1 MANNKDIKYFNRDFQ
16 GLKNLLVDYT
26 KTYFPDTYN
35 DFSPSSPGT
44 MFMEMAA
51 YVGDVLSFYLDNQI
65 QETFIQYARQSEN
78 IYSLAYMLGYR
89 PKVTKAATVDI
100 DVYQQVPSI
109 LDGIVYVPDYNYCL
123 QFSENTQIK
132 SSANNSVFFL
142 IQDNINFAVSSSTD
156 PTEITVYQTSG
167 GNPQYFL
174 LKKTRQAISSQIK
187 STSFTFGTPESFQTV
202 SLTDDNILQILDIT
216 DSDGNTWYE
225 VPYLG
230 QEMIYESIKNTNT
243 NDPNTYQN
251 TDAPYLLRLR
261 KTPRR
266 FVTRFTST
274 GNMQL
279 QFGSGTT
286 SDVDEVIV
294 PNSDNVGLGLPY
306 KQSKMFTAF
315 DPTNFLQTD
324 TYGISPANTTLTVRY
339 LVGGGVSSNVDSNT
353 LNALINA
360 NNASFIQNNLN
371 QTTANYIFGTIAL
384 NNQTAASGGSDGDTL
399 EEIRQN
405 SLVTFQSQLRNVT
418 QADYLVRTL
427 SMPSNYGSIAKT
439 YAEPVKIEN
448 LLPGETPSV
457 LDIYVLGYNAD
468 SNLTTVSDTVKS
480 NLQTYLYEYRMIN
493 DSIRIRDGFVI
504 NIGVNFDIIALPNF
518 NSNEVL
524 INCVNA
530 LKVYF
535 NIENWSINQPIILKD
550 LYIELSKVQGVQT
563 IKNIQVI
570 NKSGIINGYS
580 QYAYDIVG
588 ANQNDTIYPSLDP
601 SIFEIKYPD
610 SDIQGRVVSF

>member
-78 IYSLAYMLGYR
+78 IYTLAYMLGYR
-89 PKVTKAATVDI
+89 PKVTKAATTNI
-100 DVYQQVPSI
+100 DLYQQLPSV
-109 LDGIVYVPDYNYCL
+109 LSGSVYVPDYSYCL
-123 QFSENTQIK
+123 QLAENTQIK
-132 SSANNSVFFL
+132 TTNNNNIFFL
-142 IQDNINFAVSSSTD
+142 VQDNVNFAVSSSSD
-156 PTEITVYQTSG
+156 PTELTVYQTSG

-174 LKKTRQAISSQIK
+174 LKKTRQAISAQVK
-187 STSFTFGTPESFQTV
+187 STSFTFGAPASFQTV
-202 SLTDDNILQILDIT
+202 NLTDTNILQILDIT
-216 DSDGNTWYE
+216 DADGNIWYE

-230 QEMIYESIKNTNT
+230 QEMVYESIKNTNT
-243 NDPNTYQN
+243 NDPNTYQD

-274 GNMQL
+274 GTLQL

-286 SDVDEVIV
+286 NDVDETIV

-306 KQSKMFTAF
+306 KQSKLFTAF

-324 TYGISPANTTLTVRY
+324 TYGVSPSNTTLTVRY

-353 LNALINA
+353 LNALVNT
-360 NNASFIQNNLN
+360 NNASFINNNLN
-371 QTTANYIFGTIAL
+371 ATTSNYIFGTLAV
-384 NNQTAASGGSDGDTL
+384 NNPEAASGGADGDTL

-418 QADYLVRTL
+418 QADYLVRSL
-427 SMPSNYGSIAKT
+427 SMPSNYGSIAKAYT
-439 YAEPVKIEN
+439 EAVKIEN
-448 LLPGETPSV
+448 LEVGETPSV
-457 LDIYVLGYNAD
+457 LDLYVLGYNV
-468 SNLTTVSDTVKS
+468 NNTLTTVSNTVKN
-480 NLQTYLYEYRMIN
+480 NLKTYLYEYRIIN
-493 DSIRIRDGFVI
+493 DSVRIRDAYVI
-504 NIGVNFDIIALPNF
+504 NIGVNFDIIVLPNI
-518 NSNEVL
+518 NSSEVL
-524 INCVNA
+524 INCINA
-530 LKVYF
+530 LRLYF
-535 NIENWSINQPIILKD
+535 NTEKWSINQPIILKD

-563 IKNIQVI
+563 IKEIQI
-570 NKSGIINGYS
+570 TNKSGIIDGYS
-580 QYAYDIVG
+580 QYAYDIEG
-588 ANQNDTIYPSLDP
+588 ANQNGTIYPSLDP
-601 SIFEIKYPD
+601 SIFEIKYPT
-610 SDIQGRVVSF
+610 SDIQGRIVSF

>member
-132 SSANNSVFFL
+132 SSANNSIFFL

-216 DSDGNTWYE
+216 DADGNTWYE

-274 GNMQL
+274 GNMQI

-286 SDVDEVIV
+286 NDVDEVIV

-353 LNALINA
+353 LNALINT
-360 NNASFIQNNLN
+360 NNVSFLSNNLN
-371 QTTANYIFGTIAL
+371 QTTANYIFGTVAL
-384 NNQTAASGGSDGDTL
+384 NNQSAASGGSDGDTL

-427 SMPSNYGSIAKT
+427 SMPSNYGSIAKA
-439 YAEPVKIEN
+439 YAEPVKLEN
-448 LLPGETPSV
+448 LQPGETPSV
-457 LDIYVLGYNAD
+457 LDIYVLGYNAN

-504 NIGVNFDIIALPNF
+504 NIGVNFDIIVLPNF

-530 LKVYF
+530 LKTYF
-535 NIENWSINQPIILKD
+535 DVDKWSINQPIILKD

-563 IKNIQVI
+563 IKDIQVI
-570 NKSGIINGYS
+570 NKSDIINGYS

-588 ANQNDTIYPSLDP
+588 ANQNGTIYPSLDP

>member
-78 IYSLAYMLGYR
+78 IYTLAYMLGYR
-89 PKVTKAATVDI
+89 PKVTKASTTNI
-100 DVYQQVPSI
+100 DLYQQLPSV
-109 LDGIVYVPDYNYCL
+109 LSGSVYVPDYSYCL
-123 QFSENTQIK
+123 QLAENTQIK
-132 SSANNSVFFL
+132 TTNNNNIFFL
-142 IQDNINFAVSSSTD
+142 VQDNVNFAVSSSSD
-156 PTEITVYQTSG
+156 PTELTVYQTSG

-174 LKKTRQAISSQIK
+174 LKKTRQAISAQVK
-187 STSFTFGTPESFQTV
+187 STSFTFGAPASFQTV
-202 SLTDDNILQILDIT
+202 NLTDTNILQILDIT
-216 DSDGNTWYE
+216 DADGNVWYE

-230 QEMIYESIKNTNT
+230 QEMVYESIKNTNT
-243 NDPNTYQN
+243 NDPNTYQD

-274 GNMQL
+274 GTLQL

-286 SDVDEVIV
+286 NDVDETIV

-306 KQSKMFTAF
+306 KQSKLFTAF

-324 TYGISPANTTLTVRY
+324 TYGVSPSNTTLTVRY

-353 LNALINA
+353 LNALVNT
-360 NNASFIQNNLN
+360 NNASFINNNLN
-371 QTTANYIFGTIAL
+371 ATTSNYIFGTLAV
-384 NNQTAASGGSDGDTL
+384 NNPEAASGGADGDTL

-418 QADYLVRTL
+418 QADYLVRSL
-427 SMPSNYGSIAKT
+427 SMPSNYGSIAKAYT
-439 YAEPVKIEN
+439 EAVKIEN
-448 LLPGETPSV
+448 LEVGETPSV
-457 LDIYVLGYNAD
+457 LDLYVLGYNA
-468 SNLTTVSDTVKS
+468 NNTLTTVSNTVKN
-480 NLQTYLYEYRMIN
+480 NLKTYLYEYRIIN
-493 DSIRIRDGFVI
+493 DSVRIRDAYVI
-504 NIGVNFDIIALPNF
+504 NIGVNFDIIVLPNI
-518 NSNEVL
+518 NSSEVL
-524 INCVNA
+524 INCINA
-530 LKVYF
+530 LRLYF
-535 NIENWSINQPIILKD
+535 NTEKWSINQPIVLKD

-563 IKNIQVI
+563 IKEIQI
-570 NKSGIINGYS
+570 TNKSGIINGYS
-580 QYAYDIVG
+580 QYAYDIEG
-588 ANQNDTIYPSLDP
+588 ANQNGTIYPSLDP
-601 SIFEIKYPD
+601 SIFEIKYPN
-610 SDIQGRVVSF
+610 SDIQGRIVSF

>member
-78 IYSLAYMLGYR
+78 IYTLAYMLGYR
-89 PKVTKAATVDI
+89 PKVTKAATTNI
-100 DVYQQVPSI
+100 DLYQQLPSV
-109 LDGIVYVPDYNYCL
+109 LSGSVYVPDYSYCL
-123 QFSENTQIK
+123 QLAENTQIK
-132 SSANNSVFFL
+132 TTNNNNIFFL
-142 IQDNINFAVSSSTD
+142 VQDNVNFAVSSSSD
-156 PTEITVYQTSG
+156 PTELTVYQTSG

-174 LKKTRQAISSQIK
+174 LKKTRQAISAQVK
-187 STSFTFGTPESFQTV
+187 STSFTFGAPASFQTV
-202 SLTDDNILQILDIT
+202 NLTDTNILQILDIT
-216 DSDGNTWYE
+216 DADGNIWYE

-230 QEMIYESIKNTNT
+230 QEMVYESIKNTNT
-243 NDPNTYQN
+243 NDPNTYQD

-274 GNMQL
+274 GTLQL

-286 SDVDEVIV
+286 NDVDETIV

-306 KQSKMFTAF
+306 KQSKLFTAF

-324 TYGISPANTTLTVRY
+324 TYGVSPSNTTLTVRY

-353 LNALINA
+353 LNALVNT
-360 NNASFIQNNLN
+360 NNASFINNNLN
-371 QTTANYIFGTIAL
+371 ATTSNYIFGTLAV
-384 NNQTAASGGSDGDTL
+384 NNPEAASGGADGDTL

-418 QADYLVRTL
+418 QADYLVRSL
-427 SMPSNYGSIAKT
+427 SMPSNYGSIAKAYT
-439 YAEPVKIEN
+439 EAVKIEN
-448 LLPGETPSV
+448 LEVGETPSV
-457 LDIYVLGYNAD
+457 LDLYVLGYNA
-468 SNLTTVSDTVKS
+468 NNTLTTVSNTVKN
-480 NLQTYLYEYRMIN
+480 NLKTYLYEYRIIN
-493 DSIRIRDGFVI
+493 DSVRIRDAYVI
-504 NIGVNFDIIALPNF
+504 NIGVNFDIIVLPNI
-518 NSNEVL
+518 NSSEVL
-524 INCVNA
+524 INCINA
-530 LKVYF
+530 LRLYF
-535 NIENWSINQPIILKD
+535 NTEKWSINQPIILKD

-563 IKNIQVI
+563 IKEIQI
-570 NKSGIINGYS
+570 TNKSGIIDGYS
-580 QYAYDIVG
+580 QYAYDIEG
-588 ANQNDTIYPSLDP
+588 ANQNGTIYPSLDP
-601 SIFEIKYPD
+601 SIFEIKYPN
-610 SDIQGRVVSF
+610 SDIQGRIVSF

>member
-1 MANNKDIKYFNRDFQ
+1 MANNRDIKYFNRDFQ

-65 QETFIQYARQSEN
+65 QETFVQYARQSEN

-132 SSANNSVFFL
+132 SSANNSIFFL

-216 DSDGNTWYE
+216 DADGNIWYE

-230 QEMIYESIKNTNT
+230 QEMVYESIKNTNT

-274 GNMQL
+274 GNMQI

-286 SDVDEVIV
+286 NDVDEVIV

-353 LNALINA
+353 LNALINT
-360 NNASFIQNNLN
+360 NNVSFLSNNLN
-371 QTTANYIFGTIAL
+371 QTTANYIFGTVAL
-384 NNQTAASGGSDGDTL
+384 NNQSAASGGSDGDTL

-427 SMPSNYGSIAKT
+427 SMPSNYGSIAKA
-439 YAEPVKIEN
+439 YAEPVKLEN
-448 LLPGETPSV
+448 LQPGETPSV
-457 LDIYVLGYNAD
+457 LDIYVLGYNAN

-504 NIGVNFDIIALPNF
+504 NVGVNFDIIVLPNF

-530 LKVYF
+530 LKTYF
-535 NIENWSINQPIILKD
+535 DVDKWSINQPIILKD

-563 IKNIQVI
+563 IKDIQVI

-588 ANQNDTIYPSLDP
+588 ANQNGTIYPSLDP

>member
-286 SDVDEVIV
+286 NDVDEVII

-324 TYGISPANTTLTVRY
+324 TYGISPANTTLIVRY

-504 NIGVNFDIIALPNF
+504 NIGVNFDIIVLPNF

-563 IKNIQVI
+563 IKDIQVI

>member
-78 IYSLAYMLGYR
+78 IYTLAYMLGYR
-89 PKVTKAATVDI
+89 PKVTKAATTNI
-100 DVYQQVPSI
+100 DLYQQLPSV
-109 LDGIVYVPDYNYCL
+109 LSGSVYVPDYSYCL
-123 QFSENTQIK
+123 QLAENTQIK
-132 SSANNSVFFL
+132 TTNNNNIFFL
-142 IQDNINFAVSSSTD
+142 VQDNVNFAVSSSSD
-156 PTEITVYQTSG
+156 PTELTVYQTSG

-174 LKKTRQAISSQIK
+174 LKKTRQAISAQVK
-187 STSFTFGTPESFQTV
+187 STSFTFGAPASFQTV
-202 SLTDDNILQILDIT
+202 NLTDTNILQILDIT
-216 DSDGNTWYE
+216 DADGNVWYE

-230 QEMIYESIKNTNT
+230 QEMVYESIKNTNT
-243 NDPNTYQN
+243 NDPNTYQD

-274 GNMQL
+274 GTLQL

-286 SDVDEVIV
+286 NDVDETIV

-306 KQSKMFTAF
+306 KQSKLFTAF

-324 TYGISPANTTLTVRY
+324 TYGVSPSNTTLTVRY

-353 LNALINA
+353 LNALVNT
-360 NNASFIQNNLN
+360 NNASFINNNLN
-371 QTTANYIFGTIAL
+371 ATTSNYIFGTLAV
-384 NNQTAASGGSDGDTL
+384 NNPEAASGGADGDTL

-418 QADYLVRTL
+418 QADYLVRSL
-427 SMPSNYGSIAKT
+427 SMPSNYGSIAKAYT
-439 YAEPVKIEN
+439 EAVKIEN
-448 LLPGETPSV
+448 LEVGETPSV
-457 LDIYVLGYNAD
+457 LDLYVLGYNA
-468 SNLTTVSDTVKS
+468 NNTLTTVSNTVKN
-480 NLQTYLYEYRMIN
+480 NLKTYLYEYRIIN
-493 DSIRIRDGFVI
+493 DSVRIRDAYVI
-504 NIGVNFDIIALPNF
+504 NIGVNFDIIVLPNI
-518 NSNEVL
+518 NSSEVL
-524 INCVNA
+524 INCINA
-530 LKVYF
+530 LRLYF
-535 NIENWSINQPIILKD
+535 NTEKWSINQPIILKD

-563 IKNIQVI
+563 IKEIQI
-570 NKSGIINGYS
+570 TNKSGIIDGYS
-580 QYAYDIVG
+580 QYAYDIEG
-588 ANQNDTIYPSLDP
+588 ANQNGTIYPSLDP
-601 SIFEIKYPD
+601 SIFEIKYPN
-610 SDIQGRVVSF
+610 SDIQGRIVSF

>member
-78 IYSLAYMLGYR
+78 IYTLAYMLGYR
-89 PKVTKAATVDI
+89 PKVTKASTTNI
-100 DVYQQVPSI
+100 DLYQQLPSV
-109 LDGIVYVPDYNYCL
+109 LSGSVYVPDYSYCL
-123 QFSENTQIK
+123 QLAENTQIK
-132 SSANNSVFFL
+132 TTNNNNIFFL
-142 IQDNINFAVSSSTD
+142 VQDNVNFAVSSSSD
-156 PTEITVYQTSG
+156 PTELTVYQTSG

-174 LKKTRQAISSQIK
+174 LKKTRQAISAQVK
-187 STSFTFGTPESFQTV
+187 STSFTFGAPASFQTV
-202 SLTDDNILQILDIT
+202 NLTDTNILQILDIT
-216 DSDGNTWYE
+216 DADGNIWYE

-230 QEMIYESIKNTNT
+230 QEMVYESIKNTNT
-243 NDPNTYQN
+243 NDPNTYQD

-274 GNMQL
+274 GTLQL

-286 SDVDEVIV
+286 NDVDETIV

-306 KQSKMFTAF
+306 KQSKLFTAF

-324 TYGISPANTTLTVRY
+324 TYGVSPSNTTLTVRY

-353 LNALINA
+353 LNALVNT
-360 NNASFIQNNLN
+360 NNASFINNNLN
-371 QTTANYIFGTIAL
+371 ATTSNYIFGTLAV
-384 NNQTAASGGSDGDTL
+384 NNPEAASGGADGDTL

-418 QADYLVRTL
+418 QADYLVRSL
-427 SMPSNYGSIAKT
+427 SMPSNYGSIAKAYT
-439 YAEPVKIEN
+439 EAVKIEN
-448 LLPGETPSV
+448 LEVGETPSV
-457 LDIYVLGYNAD
+457 LDLYVLGYNA
-468 SNLTTVSDTVKS
+468 NNTLTTVSNTVKN
-480 NLQTYLYEYRMIN
+480 NLKTYLYEYRIIN
-493 DSIRIRDGFVI
+493 DSVRIRDAYVI
-504 NIGVNFDIIALPNF
+504 NIGVNFDIIVLPNI
-518 NSNEVL
+518 NSSEVL
-524 INCVNA
+524 INCINA
-530 LKVYF
+530 LRLYF
-535 NIENWSINQPIILKD
+535 NTEKWSINQPIILKD

-563 IKNIQVI
+563 IKEIQI
-570 NKSGIINGYS
+570 TNKSGIIDGYS
-580 QYAYDIVG
+580 QYAYDIEG
-588 ANQNDTIYPSLDP
+588 ANQNGTIYPSLDP
-601 SIFEIKYPD
+601 SIFEIKYPN
-610 SDIQGRVVSF
+610 SDIQGRIVSF

>member
-132 SSANNSVFFL
+132 SSANNSIFFL
-142 IQDNINFAVSSSTD
+142 IQDNINFAVSSSID

-274 GNMQL
+274 GNMQI

-286 SDVDEVIV
+286 NDVDEVIV

-427 SMPSNYGSIAKT
+427 SMPSNYGSIAKA

-504 NIGVNFDIIALPNF
+504 NIGVNFDIIVLPNF

-530 LKVYF
+530 LKTYF

-563 IKNIQVI
+563 IKDIQVI

>member
-286 SDVDEVIV
+286 SDVDEVII

-457 LDIYVLGYNAD
+457 LDIYVLGYNAN

-530 LKVYF
+530 LKIYF

-563 IKNIQVI
+563 IKDIQVI

>member
-1 MANNKDIKYFNRDFQ
+1 MAETKDIKYFNRDFQ
-16 GLKNLLVDYT
+16 GLKNLLVDYA
-26 KTYFPDTYN
+26 KTYFPTTYN
-35 DFSPSSPGT
+35 DFSPSSPGM

-51 YVGDVLSFYLDNQI
+51 YVGDVMSFYLDNQI

-78 IYSLAYMLGYR
+78 IYTLAYMLGYR
-89 PKVTKAATVDI
+89 PKVTKAATVNI
-100 DVYQQVPSI
+100 DFYQQLPSV
-109 LDGIVYVPDYNYCL
+109 LDNTVYVPDYSYCL
-123 QFSENTQIK
+123 QFTENTQIR
-132 SSANNSVFFL
+132 SSTNNSIFFL
-142 IQDNINFAVSSSTD
+142 VQDNINFAVSSSTD

-174 LKKTRQAISSQIK
+174 LKKTRQAISAQIK

-202 SLTDDNILQILDIT
+202 NLVDDNILQILDIT
-216 DSDGNTWYE
+216 DTDGNTWYE

-243 NDPNTYQN
+243 NDPNTYQD

-274 GNMQL
+274 GNMQI

-286 SDVDEVIV
+286 SDIDEVIV

-306 KQSKMFTAF
+306 KQSKLFTAF

-324 TYGISPANTTLTVRY
+324 TYGIAPANTTLTVRY
-339 LVGGGVSSNVDSNT
+339 LVGGGVSSNIDSNT
-353 LNALINA
+353 LNALINT
-360 NNASFIQNNLN
+360 NNVLFINNNLN
-371 QTTANYIFGTIAL
+371 QTTANYIFSTIAV
-384 NNQTAASGGSDGDTL
+384 NNTEAASGGSDGDNL

-405 SLVTFQSQLRNVT
+405 SLMSFQTQLRNVT
-418 QADYLVRTL
+418 QADYLVRAL
-427 SMPSNYGSIAKT
+427 SMPSNYGSIAKA

-448 LLPGETPSV
+448 LQPGETPSV
-457 LDIYVLGYNAD
+457 LDIYVLGYNANN
-468 SNLTTVSDTVKS
+468 NLTTVSNTVKS

-493 DSIRIRDGFVI
+493 DSIRIRDAYVI
-504 NIGVNFDIIALPNF
+504 NVGVNFDIIVLPNF

-524 INCVNA
+524 ISCVEA
-530 LKVYF
+530 LKTYF
-535 NIENWSINQPIILKD
+535 NVDKWSINQPIILKD
-550 LYIELSKVQGVQT
+550 LYVELSKIQGVQSV
-563 IKNIQVI
+563 KNIEI
-570 NKSGIINGYS
+570 LNKSGIINGYS

-588 ANQNDTIYPSLDP
+588 ANQNGIIYPSLDP
-601 SIFEIKYPD
+601 SVFEIKYPN